1 MTTRAIPVRLL
12 ACAAAILLAVA
23 PAWAIP
29 FGPDLT
35 TAVADNPYPC
45 SYPFASSPPGIYPFG
60 CTTADAG
67 QTSMSFVLPDPVV
80 NGNQTG
86 IVTALHVLSAATA
99 PAQFIVVAW
108 AGTPTVIQ
116 PPFPSAV
123 TAISEQVTLHPGL
136 NDFNTNLPVEFTL
149 HPNGFETWSIVSL
162 NILDGSSPLPAQLGG
177 AFVMTGLMFDNGRPL
192 TQTAVDLTIPPHNVS
207 VSGFPPMTLL
217 MSGDVT
223 ITTGGGGG
231 PAPGQVQVAAPDALV
246 RRHKAIVDLVCA
258 AGGPCPGDLLLQN
271 QPAVAA
277 PLVGARP
284 DDAGV
289 AAAISASAAAATKLV
304 TYGKASFNLAASQS
318 AMIAVKLRPAGRRI
332 TRGHRT
338 PTVWANIR
346 LSGSS
351 QATSQQITLV
361 H

>member
-1 MTTRAIPVRLL
+1 MLMTTRAVSIRTLVGT
-12 ACAAAILLAVA
+12 AAFSLAVTSA
-23 PAWAIP
+23 SAIP

-35 TAVADNPYPC
+35 TARADNPYPC

-86 IVTALHVLSAATA
+86 VVTALHVLSAATA
-99 PAQFIVVAW
+99 PAQFVVVAW
-108 AGTPTVIQ
+108 AGTPTVVE

-123 TAISEQVTLHPGL
+123 TAVSEPVMLKPGL
-136 NDFNTNLPVEFTL
+136 NSFNTNLPVEFQL
-149 HPNGFETWSIVSL
+149 HPNGFVTWSIISL

-177 AFVMTGLMFDNGRPL
+177 TFSTTGLLFDNGRPL
-192 TQTAVDLTIPPHNVS
+192 TQTSADLTIPPHYVA

-223 ITTGGGGG
+223 ITTGGPG
-231 PAPGQVQVAAPDALV
+231 APGGLDLASAQALV
-246 RRHKAIVDLVCA
+246 RRKRAIVDLVCA
-258 AGGPCPGDLLLQN
+258 AGGPCPGDLVLQN
-271 QPAVAA
+271 QPAVGAA
-277 PLVGARP
+277 LAAVRP
-284 DDAGV
+284 DSSGV
-289 AAAISASAAAATKLV
+289 AAPVATVERGARVV
-304 TYGKASFNLAASQS
+304 TYGKASFNLAAGQT
-318 AMIAVKLRPAGRRI
+318 AMISVKLKPAGRRI

-338 PTVWANIR
+338 PTVWANIQ
-346 LSGSS
+346 LSGNAQPISR
-351 QATSQQITLV
+351 QLTLV